1 MGTKVTDVQKRKWNP
16 RCSVCMRM
24 KKDKP
29 FREAV
34 MQSTYFNLN
43 GSETLLDVN
52 NRYAQPF
59 KMPTLYRHMQ
69 RHQAADIQISEK
81 LAEAKGVSTP
91 NWQRRTRQTAHKEVP
106 SELAKIDME
115 AIDNTVAII
124 EGGRATSVHEQ
135 ALDEFISIGRA
146 KMDLGQVPISAAN
159 YIAAIKIK
167 ADIEKGNKDRKVDLL
182 KNMFSGAAPKH
193 GEQ

>member
-1 MGTKVTDVQKRKWNP
+1 
-16 RCSVCMRM
+16 MRM
-24 KKDKP
+24 KKDKA

-34 MQSTYFNLN
+34 MNSTYFNIN
-43 GSETLLDVN
+43 GVETLLDVN

-81 LAEAKGVSTP
+81 MAEVKGISTP
-91 NWQRRTRQTAHKEVP
+91 NWQRRTRQTAHKELP
-106 SELAKIDME
+106 SELKTIDKE

-124 EGGRATSVHEQ
+124 EGGKATSVHEQ
-135 ALDEFISIGRA
+135 ALDEFITIGRA
-146 KMDLGQVPISAAN
+146 KMDLNQIPISAAN

-167 ADIEKGNKDRKVDLL
+167 ADIEMRTKDRKLDLL
-182 KNMFSGAAPKH
+182 KNMFSGATPSSRAGDTKA
-193 GEQ
+193 

>member
-1 MGTKVTDVQKRKWNP
+1 
-16 RCSVCMRM
+16 MRM

>member
-1 MGTKVTDVQKRKWNP
+1 MN
-16 RCSVCMRM
+16 
-24 KKDKP
+24 
-29 FREAV
+29 
-34 MQSTYFNLN
+34 STYFNMN
-43 GSETLLDVN
+43 GTETLMDVN

-59 KMPTLYRHMQ
+59 KMPTFYRHMS
-69 RHQAADIQISEK
+69 RHQTADIHIAEK

-106 SELAKIDME
+106 SELKKVDME
-115 AIDNTVAII
+115 AIDNTVALI
-124 EGGRATSVHEQ
+124 EGRSTTVHEQ

-167 ADIEKGNKDRKVDLL
+167 ADIEMRTKDRKLDLL

-193 GEQ
+193 DGQADV